1 MRKPSLSQRQKE
13 LKKLL
18 DEKLKNY
25 SALRKNRV
33 YDWLNDN
40 QYFVDDELFD
50 FYLCVAQNLAA
61 VEELGGCGL
70 EIIKAKQE
78 LEVAAEAYKQNIIQ
92 TSEQVAAK
100 QEYLLKKTQS
110 KMVQKSQLEHQKLLE
125 VSTRLFNANVMLMAK
140 QKKLLSETEAAKTAS
155 RNTVLGAVATLVMTL
170 LALSRI
176 LSLKG

>member
-1 MRKPSLSQRQKE
+1 MRKPSLSQRQNE

-61 VEELGGCGL
+61 TEELSECGL
-70 EIIKAKQE
+70 EINQAKKE
-78 LEVAAEAYKQNIIQ
+78 LELAAEAYKKKIIE
-92 TSEQVAAK
+92 TSLEVAAK
-100 QEYLLKKTQS
+100 QEYSLKKIQS
-110 KMVQKSQLEHQKLLE
+110 KMVHKSQLEHQKLLE

-140 QKKLLSETEAAKTAS
+140 QKKLLSETKEATTAS
-155 RNTVLGAVATLVMTL
+155 RNTIFMAVATLAMTL
-170 LALSRI
+170 LALSRVI
-176 LSLKG
+176 N